1 MTAIKAFFSR
11 HWHTLLAVV
20 VLAIAVYLVYRA
32 GKKSNTSPTIISD
45 TGTQPTQADIDKSN
59 ALAQRLKDDLSG
71 VSFDHDDSIY
81 NELIQSSNVVFALT
95 LAKYK
100 ALTGTSLLADINSD
114 YFYGWDVVSNIIA
127 KANQLNLT

>member
-1 MTAIKAFFSR
+1 MNAIKAFLAR
-11 HWHTLLAVV
+11 YWHTLIAVV
-20 VLAIAVYLVYRA
+20 VLAIAVYMVYRA
-32 GKKSNTSPTIISD
+32 GKKSNTPPTIISD

-59 ALAQRLKDDLSG
+59 ALAQRLKDDLDG

-100 ALTGTSLLADINSD
+100 ALTGTSLIADLNAD
-114 YFYGWDVVSNIIA
+114 YFYGWDVTENITA